1 MRRVAILINMSD
13 TKYRDIADGNFTAE
27 GHPPIVVDVSDTK
40 YRDIADGNGWEVVT
54 PALSAQGQIP
64 STAI

>member
-1 MRRVAILINMSD
+1 METVTMRRVAILINMSD

-40 YRDIADGNGWEVVT
+40 YRDIADGNV
-54 PALSAQGQIP
+54 
-64 STAI
+64 